1 MTYLKYGFS
10 LSVRSKKA
18 SFALS
23 LSSSVTVTS
32 RFLFSL
38 RKMMYSAME
47 DRIVIQ

>member
-18 SFALS
+18 NFALS

-38 RKMMYSAME
+38 RKMKYSATE
-47 DRIVIQ
+47 DRMVIQ

>member
-1 MTYLKYGFS
+1 M
-10 LSVRSKKA
+10 SVRSKKA

-38 RKMMYSAME
+38 RKMKYSATE